1 MEEATI
7 VHRVSSTNKSNGP
20 EQDVD
25 TMVIEDLRQMR
36 KDAFRLKS
44 SVLEH
49 LRAFQ
54 QDDDSFNTLP
64 PPKSKSRAEDPDIS
78 IGSTCTALMA
88 LLATRTYE
96 QLWSKVKGVQ
106 DKTPVDIGR
115 LFEKVVA
122 SKWESSGLPDGNA
135 FTTALVV
142 RTAGFVV
149 KGRIPTPTAVAD
161 MKHNRYESKN
171 EKGEPYVDETV
182 ADKNLREIIDSKARS
197 EDIQREQTFRVSGY
211 PAKTTIAYW
220 FLDGAIN
227 AGADLGDSLEDI
239 AVWATKKFH
248 QQLIYVSAGNDSLM
262 DPPELAMAACLISR
276 IHRLCTEKPEKAE
289 ISRSL
294 PSRVELLFAVKQVL
308 AEQPEVGIWHKY
320 FPLFHFPRGGGAAD
334 YCFSFEFLEAVL
346 TEFGL
351 SALAKPDLLAHFKKA
366 LLWCDN
372 HVLHYVYGEKHF
384 RGWNSGGEVTTLAA
398 GMPELWATA
407 AVHMFLNQLY
417 LKIGDLLD
425 ELVLKKEF
433 AIDRLAVVRSKNALR
448 QLIDVD
454 LRFPD
459 EAPTT
464 LTNVIR
470 NELLHNARKSRK
482 QSPFRL
488 NTPRSALLFGP
499 PGTSKTGLAKAV
511 AQHLGWPIV
520 IITPSNF
527 LGGGL
532 EQVHAQVDKVFRDLM
547 DLRKCVVFFDEMD
560 ALAQTREDVP
570 ADEKSDSLDVTRL
583 LLTTSMLPK
592 LADLW
597 DQAGVIFLM
606 ATNHRRHLDPAI
618 TRANRFDLLLC
629 VAPPPWSRKRTA
641 ANLKNVLKI
650 ADAEEVERQLIE
662 MVAAA
667 SPTER
672 QLDLFTVSE
681 LGTFFDHLK
690 RVKKAISLRDA
701 LKSYKDGDELSK
713 EVANWAKD
721 VIALREG
728 TPSRK
733 EYDNAS
739 DSNADVNASR
749 RQYYRK
755 EKEKAEPNALPLQ
768 EHQAS
773 VGLKQ
778 MKTPTKRKRK

>member
-1 MEEATI
+1 MN
-7 VHRVSSTNKSNGP
+7 SNSKSTGP
-20 EQDVD
+20 EHDFNAMLI
-25 TMVIEDLRQMR
+25 TDLRQMR
-36 KDAFRLKS
+36 KDAIRLNS
-44 SVLEH
+44 SILEH
-49 LRAFQ
+49 LRTFQ

-64 PPKSKSRAEDPDIS
+64 PPISKSRAEDPDIS
-78 IGSTCTALMA
+78 VGSTCTALMA
-88 LLATRTYE
+88 LLATGTHQ
-96 QLWSKVKGVQ
+96 QLWSKAKGIQ
-106 DKTPVDIGR
+106 DKTPIDIGR
-115 LFEKVVA
+115 LFERVVA

-142 RTAGFVV
+142 RTAGFVAQ
-149 KGRIPTPTAVAD
+149 GRIPTPTVVTE
-161 MKHNRYESKN
+161 MKHVRYDSKN

-182 ADKNLREIIDSKARS
+182 AGKNLREIIKSKAKS
-197 EDIQREQTFRVSGY
+197 EDIQREQAFRVSGY

-227 AGADLGDSLEDI
+227 AGTDLGNSLKDI
-239 AVWATKKFH
+239 AVWAMKKFH
-248 QQLIYVSAGNDSLM
+248 QQLIYVSARNDSLM
-262 DPPELAMAACLISR
+262 DPPELAMAACLINR

-294 PSRVELLFAVKQVL
+294 PSRVELFFAIKRVL

-346 TEFGL
+346 TEFGP
-351 SALAKPDLLAHFKKA
+351 SALATPDLLAHFKKS

-372 HVLHYVYGEKHF
+372 HVLHYVYGEKHY

-407 AVHMFLNQLY
+407 AVHMFLNQLH
-417 LKIGDLLD
+417 LKISDLLD

-433 AIDRLAVVRSKNALR
+433 AIDRLAIVKSKKALR

-454 LRFPD
+454 LEFPG

-470 NELLHNARKSRK
+470 NELLSNAQKSRK

-488 NTPRSALLFGP
+488 NVPRSALLFGP

-532 EQVHAQVDKVFRDLM
+532 EQVHAQVDKVFCDLM

-629 VAPPPWSRKRTA
+629 VAPSPWLRKRLAT
-641 ANLKNVLKI
+641 NLKNILKI
-650 ADAEEVERQLIE
+650 ADAEEVEGQLKE

-690 RVKKAISLRDA
+690 RAKRANSLRDA
-701 LKSYKDGDELSK
+701 LNSYKDGDEFSK
-713 EVANWAKD
+713 EVASWAKN
-721 VIALREG
+721 VIALRDG
-728 TPSRK
+728 TPTRK

-755 EKEKAEPNALPLQ
+755 EKEKAESSALARKVTPS
-768 EHQAS
+768 ES
-773 VGLKQ
+773 KPERV
-778 MKTPTKRKRK
+778 KTPTKRKRK

>member
-1 MEEATI
+1 MEEAAI
-7 VHRVSSTNKSNGP
+7 VQIMSSTNKSNGSDH
-20 EQDVD
+20 DVD
-25 TMVIEDLRQMR
+25 AMLIEDLRQMR
-36 KDAFRLKS
+36 KDAIRLNS

-64 PPKSKSRAEDPDIS
+64 PPLSKSRAEDPNIS

-88 LLATRTYE
+88 LLATRTYQ
-96 QLWSKVKGVQ
+96 QLWSKVRGVQ

-149 KGRIPTPTAVAD
+149 QGRIPTPTVVTD
-161 MKHNRYESKN
+161 MKHIRYESRN
-171 EKGEPYVDETV
+171 EKGEAYVDETV
-182 ADKNLREIIDSKARS
+182 ADKNLREIIDSKAKS
-197 EDIQREQTFRVSGY
+197 EDIEREQTFRVSGY

-227 AGADLGDSLEDI
+227 AGADLGDSLKDI

-262 DPPELAMAACLISR
+262 DPPELAMAACLINR
-276 IHRLCTEKPEKAE
+276 IHRLCTEKHQNPEL
-289 ISRSL
+289 SRSL
-294 PSRVELLFAVKQVL
+294 PSPVELLFAVKRVL
-308 AEQPEVGIWHKY
+308 AEQPPSGIWHKY

-346 TEFGL
+346 TEFGRDAL
-351 SALAKPDLLAHFKKA
+351 STPVLLEHFKKSV
-366 LLWCDN
+366 LWCDN
-372 HVLHYVYGEKHF
+372 HVLHYVYGEKHY

-407 AVHMFLNQLY
+407 AVHMFLNQLQ
-417 LKIGDLLD
+417 LKISDLLD
-425 ELVLKKEF
+425 ELVLKREF
-433 AIDRLAVVRSKNALR
+433 GIDRLAVIRSKETLK
-448 QLIDVD
+448 QLIDIAVA
-454 LRFPD
+454 FPG

-464 LTNVIR
+464 LTKVIR
-470 NELLHNARKSRK
+470 NELVYNAQTSRK
-482 QSPFRL
+482 QAPFKL

-499 PGTSKTGLAKAV
+499 PGTSKTGLAKAI
-511 AQHLGWPIV
+511 AEHLGWPIV
-520 IITPSNF
+520 KITPSKF

-560 ALAQTREDVP
+560 ALAQTREGAP

-597 DQAGVIFLM
+597 EQAGVIFLM

-629 VAPPPWSRKRTA
+629 VAPPPWSRKRSA
-641 ANLKNVLKI
+641 AKLKAILKV
-650 ADAEEVERQLIE
+650 ADAEAVEGQLKKL
-662 MVAAA
+662 VPAA
-667 SPTER
+667 SPTEG

-690 RVKKAISLRDA
+690 RAKKTNSLLDA
-701 LKSYKDGDELSK
+701 LKNYTDGNEFSK
-713 EVANWAKD
+713 EVASWVKN

-728 TPSRK
+728 TPTRK
-733 EYDNAS
+733 EYDNA
-739 DSNADVNASR
+739 DDPNADVNASR

-755 EKEKAEPNALPLQ
+755 EKEKPNIPPGQ
-768 EHQAS
+768 QAS
-773 VGLKQ
+773 AGLNLSPKPSE
-778 MKTPTKRKRK
+778 TGS

>member
-7 VHRVSSTNKSNGP
+7 VHIVSSTNKSNGS
-20 EQDVD
+20 EHDVD
-25 TMVIEDLRQMR
+25 TMLIEDLRQMR
-36 KDAFRLKS
+36 KDAIRLNS
-44 SVLEH
+44 SIVEH

-64 PPKSKSRAEDPDIS
+64 PPLSKSRAEDPDIS

-88 LLATRTYE
+88 LLATRTYQ
-96 QLWSKVKGVQ
+96 QLWSKAKGVQ

-149 KGRIPTPTAVAD
+149 QGRIPTPMVVTD
-161 MKHNRYESKN
+161 MKHIGYESKN
-171 EKGEPYVDETV
+171 EKGEPYVDKTV
-182 ADKNLREIIDSKARS
+182 ADKNLREIIDAKAKA
-197 EDIQREQTFRVSGY
+197 EDIQREQAFRVSGY

-227 AGADLGDSLEDI
+227 AGADLGNSLKDI
-239 AVWATKKFH
+239 ADWATKKFH

-262 DPPELAMAACLISR
+262 DPPELAMAACLINR
-276 IHRLCTEKPEKAE
+276 IHRLCTEKHQNAE
-289 ISRSL
+289 LSRSL
-294 PSRVELLFAVKQVL
+294 PSPVELLFAVKRVL
-308 AEQPEVGIWHKY
+308 AEQPPSGIWHKY
-320 FPLFHFPRGGGAAD
+320 FPLFHFPRGAGAAD

-346 TEFGL
+346 TEFGRAAL
-351 SALAKPDLLAHFKKA
+351 STPVLLEHFKKSV
-366 LLWCDN
+366 LWCDN
-372 HVLHYVYGEKHF
+372 HVLHYVYGEKHY

-407 AVHMFLNQLY
+407 AVHMFLNQLQ
-417 LKIGDLLD
+417 LKISDLLD
-425 ELVLKKEF
+425 ELVLKREF
-433 AIDRLAVVRSKNALR
+433 GIDRLAVIRSKETLK
-448 QLIDVD
+448 QLIDIAVA
-454 LRFPD
+454 FPG
-459 EAPTT
+459 EVPTT
-464 LTNVIR
+464 LTKVVR
-470 NELLHNARKSRK
+470 NELLYNAQKSRK
-482 QSPFRL
+482 RAPFRL

-499 PGTSKTGLAKAV
+499 PGTSKTGLAKAI
-511 AQHLGWPIV
+511 AEHLGWPIV
-520 IITPSNF
+520 KITPSQF

-560 ALAQTREDVP
+560 ALAQTREGAP

-597 DQAGVIFLM
+597 NQAGVIFLM

-629 VAPPPWSRKRTA
+629 VAPPPWSRKRSA
-641 ANLKNVLKI
+641 AKLKNILKI
-650 ADAEEVERQLIE
+650 ADAEKVEERLKIL
-662 MVAAA
+662 VPAA
-667 SPTER
+667 SPTAG

-690 RVKKAISLRDA
+690 RAKKTNRLLDA
-701 LKSYKDGDELSK
+701 LKNYKNVDEFSK
-713 EVANWAKD
+713 EVASWAKK
-721 VIALREG
+721 VIALRAG
-728 TPSRK
+728 TPTRK
-733 EYDNAS
+733 EYNKANDP
-739 DSNADVNASR
+739 NADVIASR
-749 RQYYRK
+749 RQYYCK
-755 EKEKAEPNALPLQ
+755 EKEKPNTPSGQKMIA
-768 EHQAS
+768 
-773 VGLKQ
+773 GLNLSPKPA
-778 MKTPTKRKRK
+778 KPAAKRKHK